1 MAFGGG
7 FVLVFKVD
15 RVQYAYRLLI
25 VSWCHSV
32 HAIIFAEVVCIVE
45 NGASGAQPARSR
57 ASSKISARLKGLPPA
72 LHRQQAFL
80 AAKQFELEIFV

>member
-1 MAFGGG
+1 MHFMRYYACAMAFGRG

-32 HAIIFAEVVCIVE
+32 HAIIFAEL
-45 NGASGAQPARSR
+45 
-57 ASSKISARLKGLPPA
+57 SA
-72 LHRQQAFL
+72 
-80 AAKQFELEIFV
+80 